1 MLSPH
6 VAPPIEPAAFEQTG
20 MDVADHRA
28 RAFGLALAGQRAQ
41 RLFERRDLR
50 KRCELAGEERE
61 VLPAQAGLAQG
72 EQRSEEHTSELQ
84 SLMRISYA
92 VFCLKQ
98 KKASTITPKTQKK

>member
-72 EQRSEEHTSELQ
+72 EQRAAPRRPAARGLERKEVELACAQ
-84 SLMRISYA
+84 G
-92 VFCLKQ
+92 
-98 KKASTITPKTQKK
+98 

>member
-1 MLSPH
+1 
-6 VAPPIEPAAFEQTG
+6 

-28 RAFGLALAGQRAQ
+28 RAFDLALAGQRAQ

-72 EQRSEEHTSELQ
+72 EQRAAPRRTGARGLDGKDVELACDQ
-84 SLMRISYA
+84 VDRKVVVSGKSVSVRLNIGVSRNIA
-92 VFCLKQ
+92 
-98 KKASTITPKTQKK
+98 